1 MKRISTLSILIIM
14 LATSCQTNSK
24 LGSSSLVQK
33 RRYTKGFNLNIK
45 KPVISEEENAHNGN
59 HEITLVE
66 AEKVIQPDKLESAS
80 FQLKTDESN
89 KRKLASEKLSQ
100 SLLNESLKSRDREK
114 EISSSP
120 PTPAGEVYPLS
131 INDGTS
137 SFNTRA
143 TPSAAGGGA
152 EVTVLIIILTI
163 LLPPLGVAL
172 VFGLS
177 GEFWLSLLLTILFY
191 FPGLIYSLIVIL

>member
-1 MKRISTLSILIIM
+1 MKRISTLTFLIIILI
-14 LATSCQTNSK
+14 TSCQTNSK
-24 LGSSSLVQK
+24 LGSSSIIQK

-45 KPVISEEENAHNGN
+45 KPVISKEENTHDGFS
-59 HEITLVE
+59 ETTLAE

-137 SFNTRA
+137 SFTTRA

>member
-137 SFNTRA
+137 SFTTRA